1 MPFPTPLAEA
11 IARITPTCV
20 SAAVKK
26 VVPKKKVLLLHLDNS
41 GSTGSFMNL
50 NTIYW
55 HEQERCKQY
64 ALERLNDGTVAQ
76 VYLSSWNTASTNFV
90 LLQPTQHLITK
101 KATGFSNW
109 QLPEPN
115 CGTTPSNAFFEAE
128 RLIKTLGPD
137 CDVEYVIAT
146 DGTYF
151 DGISEG
157 VPQTGLFDAC
167 KRLMSLKNVSITIV
181 GIIPQQVNY
190 DKITESQPIP
200 GLTLANLLF
209 QYVSKCMMC
218 SGNETALTIVFKK
231 PEQTSSSG
239 ILFCNEFRLP
249 HGTNIIAF
257 LTELVKVVMPHSELI
272 TLDQYDMIL
281 DNVVS
286 LCVLKL
292 KGIINPLKKKVTWFE
307 QVKSGMITLGIAV
320 YLKADPT
327 LTEQQVKDAVT
338 EKFNE
343 RFIQVSQGST
353 RLCSGSFIQ
362 GKRNLFQEVG
372 AQLKASGT
380 LPIGAENVLFIVHD
394 HTNGSYTFVRVNAPD
409 IRQKLCN
416 VQGMPSSGYNNSSLA
431 LPDLTD
437 TLTMIQESQVIRQA
451 IRGSAQILLPKF
463 RGDNKDSVFIFMWGV
478 EWVKGFLSGLPVNC
492 DHMDILNLLFCTM
505 ANKKVLGRDGC
516 DSTLLQE
523 WKKGIFPER
532 LDDGRSLLQI
542 VSSPFLDTKGID
554 PHDVEGLLFYLVGVF
569 DSFVKQEQCTLR
581 VLMGIQHTPS
591 CEEFL
596 AYVREKYAHL
606 KGTVSTPQDVPFYSH
621 APYSP
626 FQQDY
631 MDLSACGELWSV
643 LPHTNVQGSVCDVK
657 HQDGGFYCDAMERVN
672 MMGTNGGRCMYCR
685 MELMP
690 CHFKKVEGGWPTL
703 QTFLDSHIP
712 VGPVPQP
719 VQQPAPQPQPVQPAQ
734 GGGAS
739 APQPQQPAPQPFQ
752 GGASAHQ
759 QPAPQ
764 PFQGGASA
772 HQQPAPQQPAR
783 PQAVF
788 TVSGGAVPPKPRGM
802 SNNRNKRWDK
812 YVNLY
817 GKTGNSNHL
826 DVLNKMV
833 SEESGQVSTA
843 P

>member
-1 MPFPTPLAEA
+1 
-11 IARITPTCV
+11 
-20 SAAVKK
+20 
-26 VVPKKKVLLLHLDNS
+26 
-41 GSTGSFMNL
+41 MNL

-76 VYLSSWNTASTNFV
+76 VYLSSWNSTSTKFI
-90 LLQPTQHLITK
+90 LLQPTLHLITR
-101 KATGFSNW
+101 KAIGFSNW
-109 QLPEPN
+109 QLPEPTG
-115 CGTTPSNAFFEAE
+115 GTTPRNAFVEAE
-128 RLIKTLGPD
+128 QLVKTLGPN
-137 CDVEYVIAT
+137 CDVEYLIAT
-146 DGTYF
+146 DGTDF
-151 DGISEG
+151 DGIREG
-157 VPQTGLFDAC
+157 VPQTQLFDAC
-167 KRLMSLKNVSITIV
+167 KQLMSLKNVSITIV
-181 GIIPQQVNY
+181 GIIPQQVKY
-190 DKITESQPIP
+190 DQITESQPIP

-218 SGNETALTIVFKK
+218 SGNETALTNVFQKQ
-231 PEQTSSSG
+231 EQTSSSG

-257 LTELVKVVMPHSELI
+257 LTELVKVLKPHSELI
-272 TLDQYDMIL
+272 TLEQYTILL

-286 LCVLKL
+286 LCVLQL
-292 KGIINPLKKKVTWFE
+292 KGIINPLKKRVQWFE
-307 QVKSGMITLGIAV
+307 QVKNGMIALGSAV
-320 YLKADPT
+320 YLNADPT
-327 LTEQQVKDAVT
+327 LTEQQVKDAVS
-338 EKFNE
+338 EKFIVC
-343 RFIQVSQGST
+343 FIQLSEGST
-353 RLCSGSFIQ
+353 RLYSGSFMR
-362 GKRNLFQEVG
+362 GKRNLFQEVS

-394 HTNGSYTFVRVNAPD
+394 HTTGSYTFVRVNAPN
-409 IRQKLCN
+409 IRQKLCT
-416 VQGMPSSGYNNSSLA
+416 VQGMPFSGYNNSSLA
-431 LPDLTD
+431 LPDITD
-437 TLTMIQESQVIRQA
+437 LSVLAQQGQVTRQG

-463 RGDNKDSVFIFMWGV
+463 HGDIKDSVFIFMWGV

-505 ANKKVLGRDGC
+505 ADKKVLGRDGR

-532 LDDGRSLLQI
+532 LDDGRSILQI
-542 VSSPFLDTKGID
+542 VSSHFLDSKGID
-554 PHDVEGLLFYLVGVF
+554 PHDIEGLLFYLVGVF
-569 DSFVKQEQCTLR
+569 DSFVKQDQCTLR

-591 CEEFL
+591 CDEFL

-631 MDLSACGELWSV
+631 MDPSACGELWSV
-643 LPHTNVQGSVCDVK
+643 LPHTNEHGQECNVK

-685 MELMP
+685 TGLMP

-719 VQQPAPQPQPVQPAQ
+719 VQQPALQPQPVQPAQ
-734 GGGAS
+734 GGAS
-739 APQPQQPAPQPFQ
+739 AQQQPQQQPQQPAPQ
-752 GGASAHQ
+752 Q
-759 QPAPQ
+759 QPQ
-764 PFQGGASA
+764 
-772 HQQPAPQQPAR
+772 AR
-783 PQAVF
+783 PQVVF

-817 GKTGNSNHL
+817 GKTGNSNFL
-826 DVLNKMV
+826 DILKNMV
-833 SEESGQVSTA
+833 SEESGQVQTA